1 MDVFMLP
8 INIRNIREAVTRTMI
23 FFDIF
28 DFPLTLD
35 EISHYL
41 LGLKVD
47 RPHLK
52 LYLEQSNSVGHHHGY
67 YFLKNRAELVE
78 YRNMNLS
85 VVNNLWKRV
94 YKFLG
99 LFSAIPFIKM
109 IAICN
114 TLAYNNP
121 TSESDIDLFVVTK
134 KDRLFTARAILSILT
149 HLLRIR
155 RHGKKIAGR
164 FCLSFFAAE
173 NVMNL
178 EGLCLKPYD
187 IYAAYWTM
195 SLAPVY
201 GSETYAKFVAENTWT
216 RRYFPDGIVPRTEF
230 LMQQGMISRLI
241 KYLFEKILGGNFGDK
256 IERFLGKHMI
266 DRAERKAAKLPDRR
280 GTIISKDMLKFH
292 DHDIREI
299 IREMWEAR
307 IRKFS

>member
-1 MDVFMLP
+1 MLP
-8 INIRNIREAVTRTMI
+8 INIKTIREAVTRTMI

-28 DFPLTLD
+28 DFPMTID

-41 LGLKVD
+41 LGIKTD

-52 LYLEQSNSVGHHHGY
+52 LYLEQSNLIDHSHGY

-78 YRNMNLS
+78 RRNMNLS
-85 VVNNLWKRV
+85 VTDKLWRRV

-121 TSESDIDLFVVTK
+121 TAESDIDLFVVTK
-134 KDRLFTARAILSILT
+134 KDRLFTSRAILSILT
-149 HLLRIR
+149 HLLGIR

-164 FCLSFFAAE
+164 FCLSFFSAE

-201 GSETYAKFVAENTWT
+201 GSETYAKFVTENAWLK
-216 RRYFPDGIVPRTEF
+216 RYFPDGIVPRSEF
-230 LMQQGMISRLI
+230 LRQPGLISSAI
-241 KYLFEKILGGNFGDK
+241 KYLLEKLLSGNFGDK
-256 IERFLGKHMI
+256 IERFFGKYMVN
-266 DRAERKAAKLPDRR
+266 RAEKKASKLPDRR

>member
-1 MDVFMLP
+1 MLP
-8 INIRNIREAVTRTMI
+8 INIKNIREAVARTMV

-28 DFPLTLD
+28 DFPMTLD

-52 LYLEQSNSVGHHHGY
+52 LYLEQSNLIGHHHGY

-78 YRNMNLS
+78 RRNMNLS
-85 VVNNLWKRV
+85 VTDKLWKRV

-99 LFSAIPFIKM
+99 MMSAIPFIKM
-109 IAICN
+109 IAVCN

-121 TSESDIDLFVVTK
+121 TAESDIDLFVVAK

-155 RHGKKIAGR
+155 RHGKKISGR

-187 IYAAYWTM
+187 IYAAYWVM
-195 SLAPVY
+195 SLVPVY
-201 GSETYAKFVAENTWT
+201 GDETYEKFVAENSWT
-216 RRYFPDGIVPRTEF
+216 KRYFPGGIASRNEF
-230 LMQQGMISRLI
+230 LRRSGLVSRSV
-241 KYLFEKILGGNFGDK
+241 KYLFEKMLSGNFGDK
-256 IERFLGKHMI
+256 IERFFGRRMT
-266 DRAERKAAKLPDRR
+266 DRAERKAKKLPDRR

-292 DHDIREI
+292 DQDIREI
-299 IREMWEAR
+299 VREIWEAR
-307 IRKFS
+307 IKKFKI